1 MEETEDINYQ
11 SPLTEDLMGDILP
24 NKPLYRQ
31 EPQSVLVK
39 SGYSDEGVDRVLSID
54 DDSSLMDLR
63 IKPKK

>member
-11 SPLTEDLMGDILP
+11 SPLTEDLMGEISP
-24 NKPLYRQ
+24 KKPLYRQ
-31 EPQSVLVK
+31 ESQPVIVK
-39 SGYSDEGVDRVLSID
+39 SGYGDEEMDRVLSID